1 MQYVLFS
8 VFFWTTFVG
17 RKNITLFI
25 TQKYAHAYLNIYK
38 TYLLTYIIFIIKEL
52 KESKKI

>member
-38 TYLLTYIIFIIKEL
+38 TYLLTFMIFIIKEL